1 MKDKEKNSSTANTVA
16 ADQSS
21 SPSSQAKVATL
32 GDNHRGPLNNR
43 EKPIFFRKSTSPE
56 GWTPPQVRFRLA
68 QGSRGFAAPAPSPPA
83 GALNVL
89 TQCRRPSQRRIHAMP
104 SL

>member
-21 SPSSQAKVATL
+21 SPSSQAKVATV

-43 EKPIFFRKSTSPE
+43 GKPIFFRK
-56 GWTPPQVRFRLA
+56 
-68 QGSRGFAAPAPSPPA
+68 
-83 GALNVL
+83 
-89 TQCRRPSQRRIHAMP
+89 
-104 SL
+104 